1 MFSFQISEAIA
12 LVADPE
18 PPPQRVNEATHFV
31 DNASSTRRRCDY
43 NFSTMF
49 DDGIPHTCSGQCLR
63 NVPTGS
69 LGGGSAGQPHED
81 QSTSQS
87 LLSHVRGQG
96 DHERGERV
104 QRQHQHVLQWERLQ
118 RERSEF
124 HLESAS
130 QVQSQARL
138 VSSQAAATCLR
149 RLYSVPPSPLVPLR
163 SCQLRVAGGE
173 DGTCGLDPLWDGE
186 GVCAE
191 GGEEEEGD
199 EGGGGQ
205 PGLPP
210 HQQAA
215 HTREQTAAAWISSTS
230 PPDPWLC
237 GR

>member
-1 MFSFQISEAIA
+1 
-12 LVADPE
+12 
-18 PPPQRVNEATHFV
+18 
-31 DNASSTRRRCDY
+31 
-43 NFSTMF
+43 MF
-49 DDGIPHTCSGQCLR
+49 DDDIPHTSSGQRLR

-69 LGGGSAGQPHED
+69 LGGGGAGQPHED
-81 QSTSQS
+81 QGTSRS

-96 DHERGERV
+96 DCERGERV
-104 QRQHQHVLQWERLQ
+104 QRQHEHVLQRERLQ

-124 HLESAS
+124 HVEFAS

-149 RLYSVPPSPLVPLR
+149 RLHPLPPSPLLSLR

-173 DGTCGLDPLWDGE
+173 DGTSGLDPLWDGE

-210 HQQAA
+210 HQQEA
-215 HTREQTAAAWISSTS
+215 HTREQTAGWTSSSS
-230 PPDPWLC
+230 PPDP
-237 GR
+237 